1 MSSGYRELFLE
12 IGCEEMPASW
22 IPGIE
27 AQLADRLTARLDE
40 ARIER
45 RTSVRAFVAPRRLV
59 ATVAELADRQADL
72 EETVTGPPV
81 RAAFDAAGEPTPAA
95 LGFARKQGVDVAA
108 LERVDTPK
116 GEYLACR
123 RRQAGDPTASVLGG
137 VLAATLRDLAFPK
150 AMRWDAT
157 LDDGRGEFL
166 FGRPVRWL
174 VFLYDSRVVPFEIGR
189 TPGAEAPDVAP
200 VRAGNVTYG
209 HRFFAREG
217 APGAPIEVAS
227 FADYRERLADAC
239 VLIDREE
246 RRARVTSELEAG
258 AAAVGGRVATLDEQS
273 ALHAEVPDLVE
284 HPAVVTGAFPGEFL
298 ALPDE
303 VLATTMVHHQHY
315 FPVVDGEG
323 RLTPHFL
330 AVTNTPGD
338 DPDRNQRIAHNAERV
353 LVARLRDARFFWDAD
368 RAHRLEDR
376 LDRLDTLRFHKALGS
391 YRAKSERVADLAE
404 RIAGDV
410 LGRADA
416 ASAARRAATLCKADL
431 ATDMVGEFPEL
442 QGVMG
447 GVYARE
453 QGEPEAV
460 WKAIYHHYLPIA
472 TGAGDPPSRDAL
484 GEAAVTWAAVALA
497 DKLDTVVGL
506 FGAGEKPTGSRDPLG
521 IRRQAQGMLRILID
535 LPELTGLDAR
545 VSVGEILGL
554 AREMHTRD
562 DWSRVY
568 WALDQDGERR
578 DFRTPGGISEETG
591 LDRKR
596 VEQLIEEHPSE
607 VRKASATERHLY
619 TLRLKPV
626 SFLRERLRYL
636 LEERGFDRR
645 NVRAVTHQPLDQ
657 IRPLD
662 ARRKLE
668 VLPEF
673 TDTADFRT
681 LATLFKRVRNIAREL
696 KREEA
701 KAKSGKAS
709 SHSMKGSTLREL
721 EREEAKAK
729 SAETIKSMLKE
740 PAEKALLAEL
750 TSRRSVIEEAVATGA
765 GFREAFAEAA
775 RIGPA
780 VDRFFTEVFVM
791 TDKEELR
798 SARLHLMQQ
807 IERVILQLADVSEI
821 VREA

>member
-1 MSSGYRELFLE
+1 MSIEYRELLIE

-22 IPGIE
+22 IPGLE
-27 AQLADRLTARLDE
+27 AQLADRLEARLDE
-40 ARIER
+40 VRIAR
-45 RTSVRAFVAPRRLV
+45 RTPVRAFVAPRRLV
-59 ATVAELADRQADL
+59 ATVAELADRQSDL

-81 RAAFDAAGEPTPAA
+81 RAAFDAAGEPTRAA

-108 LERVDTPK
+108 LERVETPK

-123 RRQAGDPTASVLGG
+123 RRQAGDATASVLGG

-189 TPGAEAPDVAP
+189 TPGAEAPGVAP

-217 APGAPIEVAS
+217 LPGAPIEVAS
-227 FADYRERLADAC
+227 FADYRARLADGC
-239 VLIDREE
+239 VLIDRDE
-246 RRARVTSELEAG
+246 RRARVTSELEAC

-323 RLTPHFL
+323 RLTAHFL

-338 DPDRNQRIAHNAERV
+338 DPARNQRIAHNAERV

-368 RAHRLEDR
+368 RAHGLEDR
-376 LDRLDTLRFHKALGS
+376 LDRLDTLLFHKALGS

-404 RIAGDV
+404 RIARDV
-410 LGRADA
+410 LDRRDVAG
-416 ASAARRAATLCKADL
+416 AARQAARLCKADL

-460 WKAIYHHYLPIA
+460 WKAIYHHYLPIG
-472 TGAGDPPSRDAL
+472 TGVGDPPSRDAL
-484 GEAAVTWAAVALA
+484 GAAAVTWAAVALA

-535 LPELTGLDAR
+535 LPELTGLETRVAVGKLLGPAR
-545 VSVGEILGL
+545 K
-554 AREMHTRD
+554 MHTKD
-562 DWSRVY
+562 DDEWSKPT
-568 WALDQDGERR
+568 
-578 DFRTPGGISEETG
+578 DF
-591 LDRKR
+591 
-596 VEQLIEEHPSE
+596 
-607 VRKASATERHLY
+607 
-619 TLRLKPV
+619 
-626 SFLRERLRYL
+626 FLERLRYL

-696 KREEA
+696 PANEPE
-701 KAKSGKAS
+701 
-709 SHSMKGSTLREL
+709 
-721 EREEAKAK
+721 
-729 SAETIKSMLKE
+729 AETDGSSAVTIESVLVE
-740 PAEKALLAEL
+740 PAERALLAEL
-750 TSRRSVIEEAVATGA
+750 KARRSVIDAAVDTGA

-775 RIGPA
+775 KIGPA

-791 TDKEELR
+791 VDDRSLR
-798 SARLHLMQQ
+798 RARLRLMQEVEQ
-807 IERVILQLADVSEI
+807 AILQLADVSEI
-821 VREA
+821 VREE

>member
-1 MSSGYRELFLE
+1 MSSGYRELLLE

-40 ARIER
+40 VRIER
-45 RTSVRAFVAPRRLV
+45 RTPVRAFVAPRRLV
-59 ATVAELADRQADL
+59 ATVAELADRQSDL

-95 LGFARKQGVDVAA
+95 LGFARKQGVDVAG
-108 LERVDTPK
+108 LERVETPK

-123 RRQAGDPTASVLGG
+123 RRQAGDPTASVLGD

-150 AMRWDAT
+150 AMAWDAA

-189 TPGAEAPDVAP
+189 TPGAEAPGVAP

-209 HRFFAREG
+209 HRFFARDG
-217 APGAPIEVAS
+217 VPGAPIEVTS
-227 FADYRERLADAC
+227 FADYRARLAGAC

-258 AAAVGGRVATLDEQS
+258 AAAAGGRVATLDEQS

-338 DPDRNQRIAHNAERV
+338 DPARNQRIAHNAERV

-368 RAHRLEDR
+368 RAHGLEDR
-376 LDRLDTLRFHKALGS
+376 LDRLDTLLFHKALGS

-404 RIAGDV
+404 RIAADV
-410 LGRADA
+410 LGRPDA
-416 ASAARRAATLCKADL
+416 ASAARRAAALCKVDL

-460 WKAIYHHYLPIA
+460 WKAIYHHYLPIG

-521 IRRQAQGMLRILID
+521 IRRQAQGMLRTLID
-535 LPELTGLDAR
+535 LPELTGLETR
-545 VSVGEILGL
+545 VAVGELLAL
-554 AREMHTRD
+554 ARGVHEAAPADAEARLNAF
-562 DWSRVY
+562 V
-568 WALDQDGERR
+568 LD
-578 DFRTPGGISEETG
+578 
-591 LDRKR
+591 
-596 VEQLIEEHPSE
+596 
-607 VRKASATERHLY
+607 
-619 TLRLKPV
+619 
-626 SFLRERLRYL
+626 RLRYL
-636 LEERGFDRR
+636 LEERGFDLR
-645 NVRAVTHQPLDQ
+645 NVRAVTHQPLDRT
-657 IRPLD
+657 RPLD

-696 KREEA
+696 PESE
-701 KAKSGKAS
+701 S
-709 SHSMKGSTLREL
+709 E
-721 EREEAKAK
+721 
-729 SAETIKSMLKE
+729 AETAGSSAAAIESVLVE
-740 PAEKALLAEL
+740 PAERALLAEL
-750 TSRRSVIEEAVATGA
+750 TARRSVIDAAVETGA
-765 GFREAFAEAA
+765 GFHGAFAEAA
-775 RIGPA
+775 KIGPA

-791 TDKEELR
+791 ADDPSLR
-798 SARLHLMQQ
+798 RARLRLMQEV
-807 IERVILQLADVSEI
+807 ERVILQLADVSEI
-821 VREA
+821 VRET